1 MTNPK
6 KPETIE
12 ELQNAL
18 VDVLTKP
25 SLDISQVVD
34 ISAKLSRLDPEYVR
48 FASDGGL
55 IDRLGQELVA
65 RQETAVSELV
75 KNAYDADARELR
87 VTFYD
92 AEGMGGS
99 LVMSDDGHG
108 MTRQQLVN
116 GFMRL
121 ASAEKQAFPI
131 SPLYRRAR
139 AGRKGIGRFS
149 AQRLGARLE
158 LVTQTADVDHAW
170 KVCIDWTKFASGLD
184 LHQIATRVETVSK
197 ERTSGT
203 TLTILGLRD
212 RWSDAQISRVFRYVE
227 ELLDPFPAHGVPT
240 DVHVDSP
247 DSDPGFKA
255 VFLRNTDGKE
265 RLVASED
272 RMVLEHAVA
281 KIHAEVDAAGRAS
294 MSLVSD
300 RFGLAESEPLRLDDT
315 EAQTVFP
322 HLRNVKL
329 DAHYFIY
336 DTELMPPQAV
346 GRLRRLGTDQGGFRL
361 YRNGFRVLPY
371 GERRNDWLGLDEES
385 RRRAILPALANV
397 NWLGAISIVDPNHDT
412 FFEVS
417 SREGLAMNEAMTELT
432 QFGHAVAVKCALR
445 IASVRGRKTRAG
457 GPAKKPPPP
466 PATTPKS
473 LRETAAD
480 LNRSREGMDAAPGFN
495 RPDGQGSFLDPSGS
509 PQGTEGVPS
518 PHPDTPQDTSRLLGA
533 AAGQLSAAADQ
544 IEEQAREIE
553 MLRVL
558 SSLGLVVATFTHEAR
573 NRVMS
578 MRDQLALLLS
588 DSSIPASSLTAIA
601 DLRTATNDLKSYL
614 GYFENSLSEVQKRA
628 LEQQDVS
635 VLLYEFVRAFKPISD
650 RWNIV
655 IETEIDEGLVSK
667 PMIASEWSSILT
679 NLFTNSVKAIRR
691 ADRERGQILIRA
703 VRVEHW
709 VQVDFMDNG
718 DGIASE
724 NWDRIFDPF
733 FTLSATAHDDDLT
746 GMGLGLKIVKDT
758 VVSRDGQVH
767 VLPPPEG
774 FLACVRVRIP
784 ADELPAS

>member
-1 MTNPK
+1 MTNTK
-6 KPETIE
+6 MPETVD
-12 ELQNAL
+12 ELQKAL

-25 SLDISQVVD
+25 SLDFAQVVD
-34 ISAKLSRLDPEYVR
+34 ISARLSRLDPDYVR

-75 KNAYDADARELR
+75 KNAYDADALELNVIFR
-87 VTFYD
+87 D
-92 AEGMGGS
+92 AEGLGGC
-99 LVMSDDGHG
+99 LVMVDDGNG
-108 MTRQQLVN
+108 MTREQLVN

-131 SPLYRRAR
+131 SPVYRRAR

-149 AQRLGARLE
+149 AQRLGAKLE
-158 LVTQTADVDHAW
+158 LITQTLESDHAW
-170 KVCIDWTKFASGLD
+170 KVCIDWTKFASGTD
-184 LHQIATRVETVSK
+184 LHQIAARVEAVTK
-197 ERTSGT
+197 ERPHGT
-203 TLTILGLRD
+203 TLTISGLRD

-227 ELLDPFPAHGVPT
+227 DLLDPFPTIEATTGGSVQMAA
-240 DVHVDSP
+240 
-247 DSDPGFKA
+247 DPGFKA
-255 VFLRNTDGKE
+255 IFLRNTNGEE
-265 RLVASED
+265 RLIASEE

-281 KIHAEVDAAGRAS
+281 KIHAEVDNAGRATIS
-294 MSLVSD
+294 IVSH
-300 RFGLAESEPLRLDDT
+300 RFALAESGPLRLNDT
-315 EAQTVFP
+315 AEETVFP
-322 HLRNVKL
+322 HLRNVTL

-336 DTELMPPQAV
+336 EPTLMPPQAV
-346 GRLRRLGTDQGGFRL
+346 TRLRRLGTDQGGFRL

-371 GERRNDWLGLDEES
+371 GERRNDWLGLDEEG
-385 RRRAILPALANV
+385 RRRAILPAIANL
-397 NWLGAISIVDPNHDT
+397 NWLGAISITDPHHDI

-417 SREGLAMNEAMTELT
+417 SREGLAMNDAMAELT
-432 QFGHAVAVKCALR
+432 KFGHAVAVTTALR
-445 IASVRGRKTRAG
+445 IASVRGRKSRASD
-457 GPAKKPPPP
+457 PPQKAP
-466 PATTPKS
+466 PAQTTTPET
-473 LRETAAD
+473 LRGTAAD
-480 LNRSREGMDAAPGFN
+480 LTRSKGGIDANLGDN
-495 RPDGQGSFLDPSGS
+495 DSNGQGSLLDQGGS
-509 PQGTEGVPS
+509 PQ
-518 PHPDTPQDTSRLLGA
+518 HPEVGGRASSVSLQNTSRLLGA

-544 IEEQAREIE
+544 IEERDREIE

-578 MRDQLALLLS
+578 MRDQLELLLS
-588 DSSIPASSLTAIA
+588 DSSIPKAALSAIS

-635 VLLYEFVRAFKPISD
+635 FLLYEFVRAFKPISD
-650 RWNIV
+650 RWSIA

-691 ADRERGQILIRA
+691 VDRDRGRILIRA
-703 VRVEHW
+703 VRAGQW

-718 DGIASE
+718 DGIAPD

-733 FTLSATAHDDDLT
+733 FTLSTTTDDDDLT

-758 VVSRDGQVH
+758 VLSREGEVF
-767 VLPPPEG
+767 VLAPPEG
-774 FLACVRVRIP
+774 FQACVRVRIP
-784 ADELPAS
+784 AEEHPAS